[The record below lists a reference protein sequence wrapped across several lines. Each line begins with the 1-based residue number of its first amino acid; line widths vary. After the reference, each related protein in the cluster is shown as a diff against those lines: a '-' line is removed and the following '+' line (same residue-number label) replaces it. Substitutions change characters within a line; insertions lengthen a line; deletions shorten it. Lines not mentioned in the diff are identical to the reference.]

1 MDAVLAFMKRAN
13 DVYHVKCFV
22 QLTRKEYAE
31 LRALTAAHDTYRR
44 DFDDEDGVCT
54 FELRDGDL
62 YLRTADGELKAVMDE
77 DALKQRESASA
88 DGLTK
93 VVMTPTSPVGRFGQY
108 CRSAGLDA
116 EHYMH
121 FQKVLKNEA
130 LLDSIVAAKGQQ
142 RKAAFVYVAQMPAGA
157 ATEADAVRTV
167 SAPLACCAGSF
178 EVHVAL
184 VRRKGVDIGCV
195 IKRLRHAR
203 IDKTLQLLQQPGLTD
218 ALVARV
224 APARGGGA
232 AASAAATAATPR
244 ARFLAYAS
252 TCGVSL
258 ADATAFA
265 DAMHSESRLDAVVL
279 LKDRDGVT
287 FNLLI
292 QTLNEPDGGEALAEH
307 IMRKLPERLRAA
319 MCMGFMTRDADLH
332 AEVARLRLVD
342 PFRVRAMLAKM
353 PDVMEPV
360 MTFGHQPLQSATEA
374 DRVCAACGLRVLPA
388 PAQPLGSAPT
398 EEARTLRA
406 CGACRLTL
414 YCSAEC
420 QKGHWPEHKKACKAA
435 REAVSGAK

>member
-224 APARGGGA
+224 APARAGA
-232 AASAAATAATPR
+232 AAAPASTPR
-244 ARFLAYAS
+244 ARFIGYL
-252 TCGVSL
+252 TTWGVSL

-265 DAMHSESRLDAVVL
+265 DALHDDPRLDAIVL
-279 LKDRDGVT
+279 LKDRDGVY
-287 FNLLI
+287 FSLLVNS
-292 QTLNEPDGGEALAEH
+292 LEGLDALMDH
-307 IMRKLPERLRAA
+307 IKCMPERLRVA
-319 MCMGFMTRDADLH
+319 MCIGTCVSSVDVDAL
-332 AEVARLRLVD
+332 VARLRLVD
-342 PFRVRAMLAKM
+342 PFRTRAMLAATTGVEKSG
-353 PDVMEPV
+353 
-360 MTFGHQPLQSATEA
+360 MTFGNQPLQTASEA
-374 DRVCAACGLRVLPA
+374 DRVCAACGLREQPA
-388 PAQPLGSAPT
+388 PSHSPDSAPAV
-398 EEARTLRA
+398 EARTLKA
-406 CGACRLTL
+406 CGACRLVL
-414 YCSAEC
+414 YCGAAC

-435 REAVSGAK
+435 REAVGRAK

>member
-1 MDAVLAFMKRAN
+1 MDAVLAFMKRAK
-13 DVYHVKCFV
+13 DVHGVKTFV
-22 QLTRKEYAE
+22 QLTRREYAE
-31 LRALTAAHDTYRR
+31 LRALTAARGSYKR

-62 YLRTADGELKAVMDE
+62 YLRTADGELKAAMDE
-77 DALKQRESASA
+77 DALKQRESA
-88 DGLTK
+88 DGLRK
-93 VVMTPTSPVGRFGQY
+93 VVMMPTSPVGRFGQY
-108 CRSAGLDA
+108 CRSVGLDS
-116 EHYMH
+116 EHFMH
-121 FQKVLKNEA
+121 FQKELNNEA

-142 RKAAFVYVAQMPAGA
+142 RKAAFVYVAQMPADA
-157 ATEADAVRTV
+157 ATEADAVRKV
-167 SAPLACCAGSF
+167 GAPFAPCAASY

-195 IKRLRHAR
+195 VKRLRHAR
-203 IDKTLQLLQQPGLTD
+203 IDKTLQLLQQPDLTD

-224 APARGGGA
+224 APARSGA
-232 AASAAATAATPR
+232 AAAAAATAATPR
-244 ARFLAYAS
+244 ARFLAYAT

-265 DAMHSESRLDAVVL
+265 DAMHTESRLDAVVL

-287 FNLLI
+287 FNLLV

-307 IMRKLPERLRAA
+307 LMRKMPERMRAA

-332 AEVARLRLVD
+332 AEVARLRQVD

-374 DRVCAACGLRVLPA
+374 DRVCAACGLRELPA
-388 PAQPLGSAPT
+388 PVQPLGSVPA
-398 EEARTLRA
+398 EEERTLKA
-406 CGACRLTL
+406 CGACRLVL

-435 REAVSGAK
+435 RDAVSGAK